1 MKGATKMAN
10 YCSNNIAFY
19 SIDKNLL
26 QNLHDIMLDV
36 FNNSKSRSVYEVLLK
51 HGYSKEEAEKISD
64 SRDYLSYMEFELTD
78 KRCGYY
84 AFKAE
89 TESAW
94 QPNMTSFFQLLQDK
108 YHNQIS
114 LVYVAEEPGSCIFI
128 NTDVD
133 RLFFEDNYRLDYC
146 VNNDYQT
153 EYFAGFS
160 EVIDYINEKLPKAK
174 VCVFDTPKQIKDKV
188 HEAYIT
194 KETYNNFYFYLDR
207 FTCNYE
213 SRWN

>member
-1 MKGATKMAN
+1 MAN

-19 SIDKNLL
+19 SKDRATL
-26 QNLHDIMLDV
+26 QDLFTKINDVLD
-36 FNNSKSRSVYEVLLK
+36 NTNTHSVYQLMLK
-51 HGYSKEEAEKISD
+51 HGYSEEAAKKITD
-64 SRDYLSYMEFELTD
+64 CRDCITYAEDKITDLS
-78 KRCGYY
+78 CGYSY
-84 AFKAE
+84 FKID

-94 QPNMTSFFQLLQDK
+94 QPNMTTFFYLLQDK
-108 YHNQIS
+108 YANKIS
-114 LVYVAEEPGSCIFI
+114 LVYTSEEPGSGVFI

-133 RLFFEDNYRLDYC
+133 GLFFTDRYRIDYC

-153 EYFAGFS
+153 EYFSGFS
-160 EVIDYINEKLPKAK
+160 EVIDYINEKLPEAQ
-174 VCVFDTPKQIKDKV
+174 VCVFDTPNQIKDTV

>member
-1 MKGATKMAN
+1 MAN

-19 SIDKNLL
+19 SKDRAVL
-26 QNLHDIMLDV
+26 QDLFTKINDVLD
-36 FNNSKSRSVYEVLLK
+36 NTNTHSIYQLILK
-51 HGYSKEEAEKISD
+51 HGYSEEAAKKITD
-64 SRDYLSYMEFELTD
+64 CRDYITYAEDKLTD
-78 KRCGYY
+78 LPCGYSY
-84 AFKAE
+84 FKID

-94 QPNMTSFFQLLQDK
+94 QPNMTTFFYLLQDK
-108 YHNQIS
+108 YANKIS
-114 LVYVAEEPGSCIFI
+114 LVYTSEEPGSGVFI

-133 RLFFEDNYRLDYC
+133 GLFFTDRYRIDYC

-153 EYFAGFS
+153 EYFSGFS
-160 EVIDYINEKLPKAK
+160 EVIDYINEKLPETK
-174 VCVFDTPKQIKDKV
+174 VCVFDTPEQIKDKV

>member
-1 MKGATKMAN
+1 MAN

-19 SIDKNLL
+19 SSDKTLL
-26 QNLHDIMLDV
+26 QNLHNIMLDV
-36 FNNSKSRSVYEVLLK
+36 FNNSKCKSVYEILLK

-64 SRDYLSYMEFELTD
+64 RRDYLSYMEFELTD

-94 QPNMTSFFQLLQDK
+94 QPNMTSFFQLLLDK
-108 YHNQIS
+108 YDNKIS

-133 RLFFEDNYRLDYC
+133 GLFFTDKYRIDYC
-146 VNNDYQT
+146 IEDCYEI
-153 EYFAGFS
+153 EYFDSFK
-160 EVIDYINEKLPKAK
+160 EVTDYINEKFPKAK
-174 VCVFDTPKQIKDKV
+174 VCIFDSPDQIKEKMR
-188 HEAYIT
+188 EEYIT
-194 KETYNNFYFYLDR
+194 KDTYHNFYMYLDR

-213 SRWN
+213 MRWQ

>member
-1 MKGATKMAN
+1 MSN

-19 SIDKNLL
+19 SNDKTLL
-26 QNLHDIMLDV
+26 QNLYDIMLDV
-36 FNNSKSRSVYEVLLK
+36 FNNSKSRSVYDILLK
-51 HGYSKEEAEKISD
+51 HGYSTEEAQKISD
-64 SRDYLSYMEFELTD
+64 SRDYLAYMEFELTD

-94 QPNMTSFFQLLQDK
+94 QPNMTTFFYLLQDK
-108 YHNQIS
+108 YANKIS
-114 LVYVAEEPGSCIFI
+114 LVYTSEEPGSGVFI

-133 RLFFEDNYRLDYC
+133 GLFFTDRYKIDCCLDNNYFTDYFTNFNEVIEFIQEDYPKADVCIYDNPEEIRNKVITAYGSSNEDN
-146 VNNDYQT
+146 
-153 EYFAGFS
+153 F
-160 EVIDYINEKLPKAK
+160 
-174 VCVFDTPKQIKDKV
+174 
-188 HEAYIT
+188 
-194 KETYNNFYFYLDR
+194 FYLDR

>member
-1 MKGATKMAN
+1 MAN

-19 SIDKNLL
+19 SKDRAVL
-26 QNLHDIMLDV
+26 QDLFTKINDVLDNT
-36 FNNSKSRSVYEVLLK
+36 NNHSIYQLILK
-51 HGYSKEEAEKISD
+51 HGYSEEAAKKITD
-64 SRDYLSYMEFELTD
+64 CRDYITYAEDKLTD
-78 KRCGYY
+78 LPCGYSY
-84 AFKAE
+84 FKID

-160 EVIDYINEKLPKAK
+160 EVIDYINEKLPEAK
-174 VCVFDTPKQIKDKV
+174 VCVFDTPNQVKDKV

>member
-1 MKGATKMAN
+1 MSN

-19 SIDKNLL
+19 SNDKTLL
-26 QNLHDIMLDV
+26 QNLYDIMLDV
-36 FNNSKSRSVYEVLLK
+36 FNNSKSRSVYDILLK
-51 HGYSKEEAEKISD
+51 HGYSTEEAQKISD
-64 SRDYLSYMEFELTD
+64 SRDYLAYMEFELTD

-94 QPNMTSFFQLLQDK
+94 QPNMTTFFYLLQDK
-108 YHNQIS
+108 YANKIS
-114 LVYVAEEPGSCIFI
+114 LVYTSEEPGSGIFI

-133 RLFFEDNYRLDYC
+133 GLFFNDRYKIDCCLDNNYFTDYFTDFTDVIEFIQEDY
-146 VNNDYQT
+146 
-153 EYFAGFS
+153 
-160 EVIDYINEKLPKAK
+160 PKADVCIYDNPEEIRNK
-174 VCVFDTPKQIKDKV
+174 VIT
-188 HEAYIT
+188 AYGSSN
-194 KETYNNFYFYLDR
+194 EDSFFYLDR